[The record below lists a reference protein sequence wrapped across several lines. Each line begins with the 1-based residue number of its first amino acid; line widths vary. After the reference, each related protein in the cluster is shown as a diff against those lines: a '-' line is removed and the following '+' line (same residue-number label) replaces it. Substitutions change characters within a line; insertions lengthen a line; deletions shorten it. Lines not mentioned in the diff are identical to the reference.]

1 MFSLTD
7 RTAVVAGA
15 DGRLGPIWVDALAQ
29 AGARVTALCEP
40 GRAPSEALADVVTR
54 GAGAVLLG
62 ECDVTDRASVVA
74 ARDAVLARD
83 GAIDVL
89 VVNAGIDTPPGPG
102 ASWRAGEFPLDLM
115 RHVLEVNLVGAFS
128 VMQEFGR
135 AMAAT
140 GRGSIVAIG
149 SMYATSAP
157 NARLYDH
164 IDVDPPF
171 LKPPPYGASKAG
183 LASLVRWL
191 AVHWAPSGVRVNTLS
206 PGGVAGGQDPEFL
219 RKFDQTVPMGRM
231 CEPGEL
237 VGPLLFL
244 ASDASS
250 YVTGADLL
258 VDGGRHAW

>member
-7 RTAVVAGA
+7 RAAVVAGA

-29 AGARVTALCEP
+29 AGARVTALVEP
-40 GRAPSEALADVVTR
+40 GRDPSPTLSAIIERSAGTVV
-54 GAGAVLLG
+54 LG
-62 ECDVTDRASVVA
+62 ECDVTDVASVTA
-74 ARDAVLARD
+74 ARDAVLSRE
-83 GAIDVL
+83 GGVDVL
-89 VVNAGIDTPPGPG
+89 VVNAGIDTPPGP
-102 ASWRAGEFPLDLM
+102 ASSWRAGEFPLDLM
-115 RHVLEVNLVGAFS
+115 RRVLEVNLVGAFS

-135 AMAAT
+135 AMAER
-140 GRGSIVAIG
+140 GSGSIVAIG
-149 SMYATSAP
+149 SMYSTSAP

-183 LASLVRWL
+183 LANLVRWL
-191 AVHWAPSGVRVNTLS
+191 AVHWAPAGVRVNTLS

-219 RKFDQTVPMGRM
+219 AKFHATVPMGRM
-231 CEPGEL
+231 CEPEEL

-250 YVTGADLL
+250 YITGADLL